1 MLLAGQKVVVVGGSS
16 GIGFSTA
23 ALAKREGAEVMI
35 ASRNPD
41 RLNATAG
48 KIGAKAIAAD
58 VTSDKSLEDLFRA
71 CGPVDHVVVTA
82 AQLRSGPFKTVAME
96 DVRATIEGK
105 FWGAWRVARSA
116 EIRAGGSLTLVS
128 GYLSIRP
135 RPNSAIVGAA
145 NGAIES
151 LARSLALEPAPIRVN
166 AVSPGIIDTPI
177 RAAMPEDARL
187 DCSPGRP
194 RRCRSAASVWARISH
209 GES

>member
-105 FWGAWRVARSA
+105 FWGGMARCAVGRNPRRRIAHASLRLFEHSAAAQLRHRRGGQRRDRVA
-116 EIRAGGSLTLVS
+116 
-128 GYLSIRP
+128 
-135 RPNSAIVGAA
+135 GAQP
-145 NGAIES
+145 GA
-151 LARSLALEPAPIRVN
+151 
-166 AVSPGIIDTPI
+166 
-177 RAAMPEDARL
+177 
-187 DCSPGRP
+187 
-194 RRCRSAASVWARISH
+194 
-209 GES
+209 